1 MNFKPYIIAL
11 TTVTFLSLHNSA
23 PAQIVQNHNSDAPVT
38 FDAGR
43 IELQDRSD
51 RGILSGGVIVTQA
64 GLTLR
69 SERLTIAYSNAS
81 NIDINRLDAIGSVMI
96 TKADLRTK
104 SDAAIYDL
112 NSNLITL
119 IGNVSV
125 TQGNNTLNGGRIIID
140 LNQNR
145 TSVEAAPQSNGQ
157 AGRVTGTFTVPQR
170 NSDVN
175 ETDDQ
180 NP

>member
-1 MNFKPYIIAL
+1 MNFKPYII
-11 TTVTFLSLHNSA
+11 TVSAIAFLSLNATA

-43 IELQDRSD
+43 AELLDRSN

-69 SERLTIAYSNAS
+69 SSRLTIAYSDAR
-81 NIDINRLDAIGSVMI
+81 NIDIDRLDAIGGVTI
-96 TKADLRTK
+96 TKANLRTK

-125 TQGNNTLNGGRIIID
+125 TQGANKLNGGRIIID

-157 AGRVTGTFTVPQR
+157 AGRVTGTFSVPQR
-170 NSDVN
+170 SKNN
-175 ETDDQ
+175 ETDDNQ
-180 NP
+180 TP

>member
-1 MNFKPYIIAL
+1 MKIRPYILAITAIA
-11 TTVTFLSLHNSA
+11 FFSLHNSV

-38 FDAGR
+38 IDAGR
-43 IELQDRSD
+43 LELQDRSD
-51 RGILSGGVIVTQA
+51 RGILSGGVIVSQA

-69 SERLTIAYSNAS
+69 SERLTIAYSDAG
-81 NIDINRLDAIGSVMI
+81 NIDINRLDAIGSVTI
-96 TKADLRTK
+96 TKDDLRTE

-125 TQGNNTLNGGRIIID
+125 TQGNNKLNGGRIIID
-140 LNQNR
+140 LDQNR
-145 TSVEAAPQSNGQ
+145 TSVEASPSLNGKN
-157 AGRVTGTFTVPQR
+157 GRVTGTFTVPQR
-170 NSDVN
+170 NTNAN
-175 ETDDQ
+175 ESNDQ

>member
-11 TTVTFLSLHNSA
+11 TAITFLSLHNSA
-23 PAQIVQNHNSDAPVT
+23 PAQIVQNHNSNAPVT
-38 FDAGR
+38 FNAGR
-43 IELQDRSD
+43 AELLGPSD

-81 NIDINRLDAIGSVMI
+81 NIDINRLDAIGGVTI

-112 NSNLITL
+112 SNNLITL

-125 TQGNNTLNGGRIIID
+125 TQGTNRLSGGRIIID

-145 TSVEAAPQSNGQ
+145 TSVEAAPNVDGKT
-157 AGRVTGTFTVPQR
+157 GRVTGTFTVPQR
-170 NSDVN
+170 NSNTN

>member
-1 MNFKPYIIAL
+1 MNVKPYLIAL
-11 TTVTFLSLHNSA
+11 SAIALLSLHGTA
-23 PAQIVQNHNSDAPVT
+23 PAQIVQNHNSNAPVT
-38 FDAGR
+38 IDAGR
-43 IELQDRSD
+43 AELLDRTN

-64 GLTLR
+64 GLTLQ
-69 SERLTIAYSNAS
+69 SNRLTIAYSDAS
-81 NIDINRLDAIGSVMI
+81 NIDINRLDAIGGVTI

-125 TQGNNTLNGGRIIID
+125 TQGTNKLNGGRIIID

-145 TSVEAAPQSNGQ
+145 TSVEAAPGVNGK

-170 NSDVN
+170 ENSDDN
-175 ETDDQ
+175 
-180 NP
+180 